1 MFHVANPLFVE
12 TILVA
17 GIYVTSYETTVGP
30 EFPCSFFSPKQF
42 LALSIR
48 KVGASI
54 LKLRIGHEEFDAGF
68 CEPGSFTR
76 GFYYLE
82 ATSLFCGSNLS
93 PNRPKG
99 LSEFLGGFIHGTH
112 FQYGLQ
118 YLQAP
123 HANYKLA
130 ALVFNPY
137 FGSDSESH
145 DVVTS

>member
-1 MFHVANPLFVE
+1 MFHAANQLFVE
-12 TILVA
+12 TILVT
-17 GIYVTSYETTVGP
+17 GIYVTSFETTVGR
-30 EFPCSFFSPKQF
+30 ELPCSFFSPKQF

-48 KVGASI
+48 KMGTSI
-54 LKLRIGHEEFDAGF
+54 LKLRIGHEEFNTGF
-68 CEPGSFTR
+68 CEPGSLTR

-82 ATSLFCGSNLS
+82 ATSLFCGPYLA

-99 LSEFLGGFIHGTH
+99 LFEFLGGFIHGTH

-137 FGSDSESH
+137 FGSNSESH
-145 DVVTS
+145 DVFTS